1 MVVKVINFL
10 TELQGLKKVYLMFF
24 ATLLFAFLEV
34 FGLGFFILI
43 ILELLTSENSLCL
56 NTQSFYFSILNAIN
70 FCNNINLNKVLVII
84 ISIFLLKFILQASII
99 IYKSNFLSS
108 GIYQFIQNN
117 ILRIFRIKIDELEK
131 QDFFLDNNSLI
142 KEADILFNSFFNK
155 FFDFFTEILIF
166 LILVI
171 SLIYFDIK
179 NTILLLILFPFCFF
193 YFFSFSK
200 KTKKRGQNR
209 QESLI
214 SLNQKFYNIF
224 KNIKV
229 IETIDMQ
236 KKVFNKF
243 IKFLKIYRS
252 SVFYHFIINYLPR
265 IILENFLFIMI
276 SLLVIFSINYT
287 SKEEAFS
294 FFTIYGLIF
303 LRIVPSLNRIKN
315 SIDTLFFRLNSFNLV
330 YEINER
336 YKLFSAQSADSSV
349 NINIKEEL
357 FNISDLN
364 ITTNKKIFINAEI
377 VFEKNMF
384 HCIRGPSGSGKS
396 TLLNFL
402 CGFKKADCFRLSDSE
417 IYYSKYLKIM
427 NTSYLSQ
434 KIFFEDTTLVDNLL
448 MGEENSEINKNILIE
463 MMKELN
469 LENFIDKLD
478 EKVNF
483 DGSNF
488 SLGEQQRFLII
499 RTMIKKPK
507 VLILDEPFSALDQK
521 NQNILI
527 NYLMKYK
534 GKLTLIMSSHTNF
547 SKTFFDYQYEINKNN
562 FIRIA

>member
-10 TELQGLKKVYLMFF
+10 SELHGLKKVYLMFF
-24 ATLLFAFLEV
+24 ATLLLALLEV

-43 ILELLTSENSLCL
+43 ILELLTSEKSLCL
-56 NTQSFYFSILNAIN
+56 NTESFYFPILNT
-70 FCNNINLNKVLVII
+70 INLCNDISLNKILAII
-84 ISIFLLKFILQASII
+84 ISIFVVKFILQTLII
-99 IYKSNFLSS
+99 IYKSNFLSF
-108 GIYQFIQNN
+108 GIYQFIHNN
-117 ILRIFRIKIDELEK
+117 IIRIFRIKVDELEK

-155 FFDFFTEILIF
+155 FFDCVTEILIF
-166 LILVI
+166 LILII
-171 SLIYFDIK
+171 SLIYFDLK
-179 NTILLLILFPFCFF
+179 NLILVFILFLFCFF
-193 YFFSFSK
+193 YFFSFSR
-200 KTKKRGQNR
+200 KTKIRGQNR
-209 QESLI
+209 QESLV

-236 KKVFNKF
+236 KNVFNKF
-243 IKFLKIYRS
+243 IKYLKIYRNS
-252 SVFYHFIINYLPR
+252 AFYHFNIVYLPR
-265 IILENFLFIMI
+265 IVLENFLFII
-276 SLLVIFSINYT
+276 VSLLVILSVNYT
-287 SKEEAFS
+287 SKEAAFS
-294 FFTIYGLIF
+294 YFTIYGLIF
-303 LRIVPSLNRIKN
+303 LRIVPAINRIKN
-315 SIDTLFFRLNSFNLV
+315 SIDTLFFRLNNFNLV

-336 YKLFSAQSADSSV
+336 YKLLNVLSIDSSV
-349 NINIKEEL
+349 NVNLKENL
-357 FNISDLN
+357 FIISDLN
-364 ITTNKKIFINAEI
+364 ISVNKKIFINAEI

-384 HCIRGPSGSGKS
+384 HCIKGPSGSGKS

-417 IYYSKYLKIM
+417 VYYSKYLKIM

-434 KIFFEDTTLVDNLL
+434 KIFFEDTTLVENLL
-448 MGEENSEINKNILIE
+448 MGDENSVINKNILIE

-499 RTMIKKPK
+499 RTMVKKPK
-507 VLILDEPFSALDQK
+507 VLILDEPFSALDLT

-534 GKLTLIMSSHTNF
+534 GKLTLIMSTHTNF
-547 SKTFFDYQYEINKNN
+547 SKKFFDYQYEINKNN
-562 FIRIA
+562 FTRIV